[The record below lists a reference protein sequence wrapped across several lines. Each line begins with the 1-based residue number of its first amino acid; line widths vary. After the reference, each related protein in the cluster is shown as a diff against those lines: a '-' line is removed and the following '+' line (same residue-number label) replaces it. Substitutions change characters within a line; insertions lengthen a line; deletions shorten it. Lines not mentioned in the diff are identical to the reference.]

1 MSLVAKHETLDL
13 TVAERGDPVG
23 NALPA
28 LVLCCTCSSCSSKSS
43 ED

>member
-1 MSLVAKHETLDL
+1 MSLVPNRRTVDL
-13 TVAERGDPVG
+13 TVVERGDPVG

-28 LVLCCTCSSCSSKSS
+28 LVLCCTCSSCSSKDS